1 MSLFWRPALIFLQ
14 AAFNQS
20 AFTPPNKTQE
30 KLRYHTEEPLL
41 LQIAPLIFKLHTI
54 ALWWIAAF
62 ELVAALNHHVG
73 TSLSPSL
80 STSLD
85 AALFP
90 ASRSQN
96 LLTPIFVAGIL
107 LVAVGSWIRVLC
119 FHELGKLFTFDL
131 TMHPEHKLVTSGPY
145 AYVRH
150 PSYLGSILV
159 VIGFAFSHLTPG
171 SLIVECLLGYVGS
184 ALVWA
189 VWWVWTMA
197 VAKSRVLAEDRELQK
212 KFGSEWDAYAANVKF
227 RFCPGLL

>member
-1 MSLFWRPALIFLQ
+1 MSVFLRPALILVQAVFNQ
-14 AAFNQS
+14 AAY
-20 AFTPPNKTQE
+20 TPPNKTQE
-30 KLRYHTEEPLL
+30 KFRYHTEEPLL

-80 STSLD
+80 STYLD

-90 ASRSQN
+90 ASRFQN
-96 LLTPIFVAGIL
+96 LITPIFVAGTL
-107 LVAVGSWIRVLC
+107 LLAIGSCIRVRC
-119 FHELGKLFTFDL
+119 FNELGQLFTFDL

-159 VIGFAFSHLTPG
+159 VIGFTFSHLTSG
-171 SLIVECLLGYVGS
+171 SLLVECLLGHVGS

-189 VWWVWTMA
+189 VWWIWTAA
-197 VAKSRVLAEDRELQK
+197 VAKSRVLAEDNELQK
-212 KFGSEWDAYAANVKF
+212 KFGSEWDAYAANVKC
-227 RFCPGLL
+227 RFVPGLL